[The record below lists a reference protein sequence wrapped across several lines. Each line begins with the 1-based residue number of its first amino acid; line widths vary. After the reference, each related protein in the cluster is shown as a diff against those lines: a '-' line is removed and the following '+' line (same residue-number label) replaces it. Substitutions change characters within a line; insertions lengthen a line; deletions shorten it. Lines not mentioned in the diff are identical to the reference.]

1 MSITFGPDG
10 IEFPELSGASQLYN
24 RQKSGWFYYRHT
36 TTSGFNFGN
45 SWVEGQVTGSMTLPP
60 RSKVFVYTYT
70 PLRGDTNNWGGHYE
84 DLFYEVNGGSWTSL
98 GRSGFVS
105 RMMTS
110 NYPITKHTDCVMM
123 DFYSLTSDFTLRFR
137 TTHRYYND
145 GGAVL
150 NSCGQSYGSN
160 DTSNT
165 SDNQQYSA
173 GKQIIVMGFAQ
184 D

>member
-10 IEFPELSGASQLYN
+10 VEFPELTGMSQLYN
-24 RQKSGWFYYRHT
+24 RQKSGWFYYKHT
-36 TTSGFNFGN
+36 TTSGFNFGG
-45 SWVEGQVTGSMTLPP
+45 SWVDGQTTGTMTLPA

-70 PLRGDTNNWGGHYE
+70 PLRGDTDSWGGHYE
-84 DLFYEVNGGSWTSL
+84 DLQYELNSGSWTSL

-105 RMMTS
+105 RMMQ
-110 NYPITKHTDCVMM
+110 NNRPITKHTDCVMM
-123 DFYSLTSDFTLRFR
+123 DFYSVTSDFTLRFKTR
-137 TTHRYYND
+137 HLHYNS

-150 NSCGQSYGSN
+150 TSCGQSYGSN
-160 DTSNT
+160 DTTNT
-165 SDNQQYSA
+165 SDNQQYSM